1 MNMKTRYK
9 TGLHWLANVMSA
21 TMLLRFV
28 LGAWAAAGE
37 KGVPVKRVLW
47 TDTPLIIDN
56 ETAKTPRR
64 ASGGTECGGHP

>member
-1 MNMKTRYK
+1 
-9 TGLHWLANVMSA
+9 MSA
-21 TMLLRFV
+21 AMLPLFS
-28 LGAWAAAGE
+28 LGEWGATGE

-64 ASGGTECGGHP
+64 ASGGTGIAGPTVRGKMN